1 MKNKCFLILGLF
13 LVFGFVSSC
22 TTYRPV
28 DVTNAQA
35 IQINQM
41 KFHEVQPG
49 EKVKTMYI
57 KRKGSFINDLSQ
69 VKNGRWYGAHKDLI
83 VSVDAVL
90 KNGKK
95 PMWRIDYVD

>member
-1 MKNKCFLILGLF
+1 MNKRCFLMLGLF

-22 TTYRPV
+22 ASYKPV
-28 DVTNAQA
+28 DVTNTQA
-35 IQINQM
+35 AQINQV
-41 KFHEVQPG
+41 KFHVVLPG

-69 VKNGRWYGAHKDLI
+69 VENGRWYAAHKDLL
-83 VSVDAVL
+83 VSVEAVL

-95 PMWRIDYVD
+95 AMWRIEYVE